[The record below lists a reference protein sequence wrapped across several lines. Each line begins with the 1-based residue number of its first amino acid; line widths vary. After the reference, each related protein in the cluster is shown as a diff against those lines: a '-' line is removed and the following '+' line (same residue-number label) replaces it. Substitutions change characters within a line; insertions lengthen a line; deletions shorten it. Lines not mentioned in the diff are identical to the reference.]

1 MQYYFHKTLE
11 TDFDQVEARI
21 LRELKTEAFDV
32 LTEIDITANLKEK
45 LGVDFRKY
53 KVIGV
58 SNPNYLYQALTAE
71 NKIGTMFPCN
81 IMMEELENGSVEV
94 AVINP
99 VAIMKVAE
107 NEELDEVVMEIAKKL
122 FRVIEKV

>member
-11 TDFDQVEARI
+11 TDFDQVEYRI
-21 LRELKTEAFDV
+21 LKELKSEAFDV
-32 LTEIDITANLKEK
+32 LTEIDISANLKEK
-45 LGVDFRKY
+45 IGVNFRKY

-58 SNPNYLYQALTAE
+58 SNPNYLYQALMAE
-71 NKIGTMFPCN
+71 NKIGTIFPFN
-81 IMMEELENGSVEV
+81 IIIEELDNGNIEV

-99 VAIMKVAE
+99 VAITKVIE
-107 NEELDEVVMEIAKKL
+107 NEELDHIVMEIAKKL